1 MRWTLANESKN
12 RFSNPILVFVFVWTA
27 TAGIATIPKAESF
40 SPICGLRL
48 QPPSRSK
55 MTPRIAIP
63 LVSTSRRRNVSLRT
77 AALNPNSDHGSWN
90 QTTSSSSVDQQEE
103 TSQAEVALNPFPSTK
118 NDLPSSPKQQ
128 NHRDSSITIDAI
140 AIVATVSAAFLAAM
154 IGLLSASGPGG
165 WRYYLAGGMCAAIS
179 HAIATPIDV
188 VKVRRMLFQQ
198 L

>member
-1 MRWTLANESKN
+1 M
-12 RFSNPILVFVFVWTA
+12 
-27 TAGIATIPKAESF
+27 
-40 SPICGLRL
+40 
-48 QPPSRSK
+48 
-55 MTPRIAIP
+55 
-63 LVSTSRRRNVSLRT
+63 
-77 AALNPNSDHGSWN
+77 
-90 QTTSSSSVDQQEE
+90 DQQEE

-128 NHRDSSITIDAI
+128 NLRVDTI
-140 AIVATVSAAFLAAM
+140 AIVATVSAAFLAAL